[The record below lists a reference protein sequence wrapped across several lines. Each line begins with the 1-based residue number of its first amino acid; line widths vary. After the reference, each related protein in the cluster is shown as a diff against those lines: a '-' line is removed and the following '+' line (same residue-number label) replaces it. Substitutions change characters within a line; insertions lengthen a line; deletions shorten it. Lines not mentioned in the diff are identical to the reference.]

1 MHQNKNQKSYRT
13 SKRKKPKGKINP
25 KKKDVLTNERKL
37 FNKYKND
44 LGEEYLLNDIIEL
57 AYPKIQTTIDV
68 LVSSKPS
75 DVLQDLHIFLLDTI
89 QAGLNEK
96 SVLCS
101 FLGIA
106 EDDFIVDE
114 LYLLIKEGLV
124 DLDYDDNYRLT
135 TKGQLF
141 LEKQKF
147 IPETSNEK
155 FTFYVDGLTK
165 EITTNPISKTHSEN
179 KLKSL
184 IDVNHSFIQ
193 ENWLEINSKFSKS
206 SDEEKEIIELSNYKR
221 SIDKRPRASYEKIY
235 ALIYYPKEE
244 TGKKIQIKAYN
255 KSLSLLRKTTSSL
268 NEQFSKNPLLFDFSE
283 DVEILNEFKDI
294 IEKSKE
300 SNEPKDRLSGKYKD
314 ISTFEHKNL
323 ISEALRTAQSIVY
336 IESPWIRRATANY
349 LVDMETFLKKK
360 DTRLFIAY
368 GIDMSDKSKPHPDTF
383 DKIIALQGKY
393 PNRLTIY
400 NLPLHFKTRFK
411 DRSGT
416 HRKILIKDNDFY
428 IKGSFN
434 WLSYA
439 GEKGRN
445 YAVEEGTQFFDN
457 VEEFWTK
464 VFNDYQLDKNLIS

>member
-1 MHQNKNQKSYRT
+1 MHQNKNQKSYRA
-13 SKRKKPKGKINP
+13 SKKKRPKAKIHSQKINI
-25 KKKDVLTNERKL
+25 LTNQRKL

-89 QAGLNEK
+89 QGGLNEK

-114 LYLLIKEGLV
+114 LYLLIKEGIV
-124 DLDYDDNYRLT
+124 DLDDESNYRLT

-165 EITTNPISKTHSEN
+165 EITTNTISKTHSEN

-184 IDVNHSFIQ
+184 VDVNHSFIQ

-206 SDEEKEIIELSNYKR
+206 SEEEKEIIELSNYKR
-221 SIDKRPRASYEKIY
+221 SIVKQPRAIYEKIY
-235 ALIYYPKEE
+235 ALIYYPKQE
-244 TGKKIQIKAYN
+244 TGKRIQIKAYN
-255 KSLSLLRKTTSSL
+255 KSLSLLKKTTSSL

-283 DVEILNEFKDI
+283 EVETINEFKDI
-294 IEKSKE
+294 IEKTKE
-300 SNEPKDRLSGKYKD
+300 SNKTKDRLTGKYKD

-323 ISEALRTAQSIVY
+323 ISEALRTAQSKVY

-349 LVDMETFLKKK
+349 LTDMETFLKKEN
-360 DTRLFIAY
+360 TYLFIAY
-368 GIDMSDKSKPHPDTF
+368 GIDTSDKSKPHPATF
-383 DKIIALQGKY
+383 DKIIKLQGRY
-393 PNRLTIY
+393 PDRLRIY

-457 VEEFWTK
+457 VEEFWNK
-464 VFNDYQLDKNLIS
+464 VFDDYQLDKT

>member
-1 MHQNKNQKSYRT
+1 MHQNKNKKY
-13 SKRKKPKGKINP
+13 KRNKNRKPKPKINV
-25 KKKDVLTNERKL
+25 KQKNSLTNERKL

-44 LGEEYLLNDIIEL
+44 LGEEYLLNDIIQL

-89 QAGLNEK
+89 QTGLNEK

-101 FLGIA
+101 FLGIE

-124 DLDYDDNYRLT
+124 DLDDDNNYRLT

-141 LEKQKF
+141 LENQKF

-155 FTFYVDGLTK
+155 FTFYVDGLTR
-165 EITTNPISKTHSEN
+165 EITTNDVSKTHSEN

-184 IDVNHSFIQ
+184 VDVNHSFIQ
-193 ENWLEINSKFSKS
+193 DNWLDINSKFSKS
-206 SDEEKEIIELSNYKR
+206 NQEEKEIIELSNYKR
-221 SIDKRPRASYEKIY
+221 SIIKSPRAIYEKIY

-244 TGKKIQIKAYN
+244 TGKKIQIKAYS
-255 KSLSLLRKTTSSL
+255 KSLNLLKKTTNSL
-268 NEQFSKNPLLFDFSE
+268 NEQFSENPLLFDFSD
-283 DVEILNEFKDI
+283 DVETLNEFKDI
-294 IEKSKE
+294 IEKSKKE
-300 SNEPKDRLSGKYKD
+300 DTQPNKLTGKYKD

-323 ISEALRTAQSIVY
+323 ISEALRTGKSKVY
-336 IESPWIRRATANY
+336 IESPWIKRATANY
-349 LVDMETFLKKK
+349 LRDMESFLNKG
-360 DTRLFIAY
+360 DTQLFIAY
-368 GIDMSDKSKPHPDTF
+368 GIDMSEKNKPHADTF
-383 DKIIALQGKY
+383 EKIVSLKNKFSG
-393 PNRLTIY
+393 RLKIFH
-400 NLPLHFKTRFK
+400 LPTHFSTRFK
-411 DRSGT
+411 ERSGT
-416 HRKILIKDNDFY
+416 HRKILIKDDEFY

-457 VEEFWTK
+457 VAEFWDK
-464 VFNDYQLDKNLIS
+464 VFDDYELNKV

>member
-1 MHQNKNQKSYRT
+1 MHQNKNKQHPRNKNR
-13 SKRKKPKGKINP
+13 KPKPKINV
-25 KKKDVLTNERKL
+25 KKKNSLTNERKL

-44 LGEEYLLNDIIEL
+44 LGEEYLLNDIIQL

-89 QAGLNEK
+89 QTGLNEK

-101 FLGIA
+101 FLGIE

-124 DLDYDDNYRLT
+124 DLDDESNYRLT

-141 LEKQKF
+141 LENQKF

-165 EITTNPISKTHSEN
+165 EITTNDVSKTHSEN

-184 IDVNHSFIQ
+184 VNVNHSFIQ
-193 ENWLEINSKFSKS
+193 DNWFDINLKFSKS
-206 SDEEKEIIELSNYKR
+206 NQEEKEIIELSNYKR
-221 SIDKRPRASYEKIY
+221 SIVKPPRAIYEKIY

-244 TGKKIQIKAYN
+244 TGKKIQIKAYS
-255 KSLSLLRKTTSSL
+255 KSLNLLKKTTNSL
-268 NEQFSKNPLLFDFSE
+268 NEQFSKNPLLFDFSD
-283 DVEILNEFKDI
+283 DVETLNEFKDI
-294 IEKSKE
+294 IEKSKKE
-300 SNEPKDRLSGKYKD
+300 NAQPDRLSGKYKD

-323 ISEALRTAQSIVY
+323 ISEALRTGKSKVY

-349 LVDMETFLKKK
+349 LGDMETFLKKGN
-360 DTRLFIAY
+360 TQLFIAY
-368 GIDMSDKSKPHPDTF
+368 GIDMSEKSKPHTDTF
-383 DKIIALQGKY
+383 EKIVSLKNKFSG
-393 PNRLTIY
+393 RLKIFH
-400 NLPLHFKTRFK
+400 LPTHFSTRFK

-416 HRKILIKDNDFY
+416 HRKILIKDDEFY

-457 VEEFWTK
+457 VEEFWDK
-464 VFNDYQLDKNLIS
+464 VFDDYELNRQ